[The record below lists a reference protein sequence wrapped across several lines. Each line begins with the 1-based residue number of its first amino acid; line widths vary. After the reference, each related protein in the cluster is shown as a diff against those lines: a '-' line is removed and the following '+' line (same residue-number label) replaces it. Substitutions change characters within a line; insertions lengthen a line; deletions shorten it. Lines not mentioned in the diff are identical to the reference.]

1 MLFVLSFLAA
11 CSENNNGEG
20 MTEAGNTTE
29 TTTEER
35 TLTTSAG
42 ERTTL
47 SETES
52 AIVTEEAREAQGG
65 VTESVTKKAYDTW
78 TGFPPLP
85 AVTFTVNDTNNLRG
99 LSTKKIMHSYGVP
112 KDEKP
117 NIQSVNNQNYF
128 DSCGY
133 KAVAYDNK
141 TKEKA
146 LYLTFDCGYEN
157 GNTFKILDVLEQKK
171 VPAAFFCTIH
181 HIQSEPELIARII
194 KGGNI
199 IGNHS
204 AYHPD
209 FSEIDRGRMA
219 REILHIENY
228 LREHF
233 GYSSKYFRFP
243 KGNYNENSLELV
255 DSMGLMSVFWSSAYA
270 DWDVNNAKGASHA
283 FNSVTSRLHPGAVIL
298 LHSVSPD
305 NARAMADIIDYARQK
320 GYTFR
325 SLDDLG
331 K

>member
-1 MLFVLSFLAA
+1 MKKAIALTVMLFVLSFLAA

-35 TLTTSAG
+35 TLTKSAG

-133 KAVAYDNK
+133 KAVAYDNT

-146 LYLTFDCGYEN
+146 LYLAFDCGYEN
-157 GNTFKILDVLEQKK
+157 GNTF
-171 VPAAFFCTIH
+171 
-181 HIQSEPELIARII
+181 
-194 KGGNI
+194 
-199 IGNHS
+199 
-204 AYHPD
+204 
-209 FSEIDRGRMA
+209 
-219 REILHIENY
+219 
-228 LREHF
+228 
-233 GYSSKYFRFP
+233 
-243 KGNYNENSLELV
+243 
-255 DSMGLMSVFWSSAYA
+255 
-270 DWDVNNAKGASHA
+270 
-283 FNSVTSRLHPGAVIL
+283 
-298 LHSVSPD
+298 
-305 NARAMADIIDYARQK
+305 
-320 GYTFR
+320 
-325 SLDDLG
+325 
-331 K
+331 